1 MNFKAKS
8 CHHWS
13 PAQQSILEALI
24 TQNAYAISLPL
35 ELEVMAM
42 TLVYGLVTQ
51 NVMDSESQ
59 GAWQLCL
66 YNILGSKYFDPKMNP
81 LKFVGKLHI

>member
-1 MNFKAKS
+1 
-8 CHHWS
+8 
-13 PAQQSILEALI
+13 
-24 TQNAYAISLPL
+24 
-35 ELEVMAM
+35 MAM